1 MSEFTPPQMAHS
13 SSPANS
19 TPLDSPLDLL
29 DGIEGVDFLIPG
41 LNDAQEGAV
50 TPVEVGHEE
59 NHALLQFLDGDL
71 DADLSDLI
79 SSRDSSANS
88 EQDAT
93 AASAALP
100 LPLASTLSLD
110 LPQKSTRKLRHQRK
124 RKELQHLRTQ
134 VAELEQELE
143 SLKAPH
149 STQLQLQGNAPVPE
163 TGGSGTCGANALSLW
178 ERVAVNQRSERLKAE
193 VENAKLR
200 AQLEGQLKI
209 AKGLEKLLRKRPAAE
224 DGEETDQKIRA
235 RRLATLHESEIWGML
250 SERVAELF
258 HQVDAAMAEAGF
270 AGVQRERNGVQV
282 KLDPS
287 GEVYVELVDAKLSP
301 YALHAVA
308 DAVWTTCATKR
319 IELDNGYYK
328 VCTCT
333 ASLSM
338 ALPAVNLTGCFA
350 VCVQALDSTDDT
362 ARAEFC
368 VTLQLRR
375 SKAKAATRMHILGKR
390 VVEESRVVVVWAT
403 YGQIEG
409 ALFDT
414 QRVTLSERGWTL
426 IEGVGSEP
434 SSGGGTLIRSC
445 VHLTP
450 ELEDRRCQVGV
461 LADVV
466 IGSYELNMQAMH
478 QEVENRLVQAA
489 LE

>member
-224 DGEETDQKIRA
+224 DPREEARNPARVRDLGHVVGASGRA
-235 RRLATLHESEIWGML
+235 IS
-250 SERVAELF
+250 
-258 HQVDAAMAEAGF
+258 
-270 AGVQRERNGVQV
+270 
-282 KLDPS
+282 
-287 GEVYVELVDAKLSP
+287 
-301 YALHAVA
+301 
-308 DAVWTTCATKR
+308 
-319 IELDNGYYK
+319 
-328 VCTCT
+328 
-333 ASLSM
+333 
-338 ALPAVNLTGCFA
+338 
-350 VCVQALDSTDDT
+350 
-362 ARAEFC
+362 
-368 VTLQLRR
+368 
-375 SKAKAATRMHILGKR
+375 
-390 VVEESRVVVVWAT
+390 
-403 YGQIEG
+403 
-409 ALFDT
+409 
-414 QRVTLSERGWTL
+414 
-426 IEGVGSEP
+426 
-434 SSGGGTLIRSC
+434 SSGRGDGRGGLC
-445 VHLTP
+445 
-450 ELEDRRCQVGV
+450 RRPTRKEWRAG
-461 LADVV
+461 
-466 IGSYELNMQAMH
+466 
-478 QEVENRLVQAA
+478 
-489 LE
+489 